1 MSVAFTA
8 DERAELLAF
17 AQRGEVV
24 PLAER
29 LLSEGVLEGLSVIR
43 PPQVGLVLM
52 QVREPVAGERFHLG
66 EVLATQCSVE
76 LDGTPGWS
84 MRGGD
89 DRVAAL
95 AGAVLDAIAAAN
107 RPEAEQVQ
115 ALCVQVAQRRRWE
128 HEAEWEQIA
137 PTAVTFEELP

>member
-8 DERAELLAF
+8 DDRAELLAF
-17 AQRGEVV
+17 AHRDELV

-29 LLSEGVLEGLSVIR
+29 LLSEGGLDGLSVIR

-52 QVREPVAGERFHLG
+52 QVREPVADERFYLG

-89 DRVAAL
+89 DRVTAL
-95 AGAVLDAIAAAN
+95 AGAVLDALAAAN
-107 RPEAEQVQ
+107 RPGAEQVQ
-115 ALCVQVAQRRRWE
+115 ALCVEVAQRRRRE

>member
-1 MSVAFTA
+1 MSGAFAA

-17 AQRGEVV
+17 AQRDELV

-29 LLSEGVLEGLSVIR
+29 LLSEGLLDALSVVR
-43 PPQVGLVLM
+43 PPQVGLVLL
-52 QVREPVAGERFHLG
+52 QVREPVAEERFYLG

-89 DRVAAL
+89 DRLASL
-95 AGAVLDAIAAAN
+95 AGAVLDAVAAADL
-107 RPEAEQVQ
+107 PEAEQVRQ
-115 ALCVQVAQRRRWE
+115 LCTQVARRRRRE

>member
-1 MSVAFTA
+1 MSVAFTP
-8 DERAELLAF
+8 DERAEILAF
-17 AQRGEVV
+17 AARDELV

-29 LLSEGVLEGLSVIR
+29 LLSEGALDGLSVIR

-52 QVREPVAGERFHLG
+52 QVREPVADLRFYLG

-89 DRVAAL
+89 DRVTAL

-107 RPEAEQVQ
+107 GPQAQQVQ
-115 ALCVQVAQRRRWE
+115 ALCAQVAQRRRWE